1 MGGTFKQISGGTMCR
16 VEINFFDRERAWVG
30 ITAYLFDIKELDVIR
45 FFAMFLAKILFT
57 LGNCSNSSA
66 LLLNVYDHFM
76 AMANYPLEDGSVA
89 RITVLEKDQQLVDSN
104 EPPQRIYRS
113 QFYGTNA
120 LDRDI
125 DISMPLGQENH
136 FAPAAVMFF
145 LQYLIL
151 NLSDKGMQMMV
162 SYMKYVLDY
171 YLHIGDY
178 GKLRAGFEA
187 DQYALNMLLTVGGD
201 RDPGQGMM

>member
-30 ITAYLFDIKELDVIR
+30 IIAYLFDIRELDVIR
-45 FFAMFLAKILFT
+45 FFAMFMAKILFT
-57 LGNCSNSSA
+57 LGNSNTASA
-66 LLLNVYDHFM
+66 LLLNVYDHFV

-89 RITVLEKDQQLVDSN
+89 RINVLQKGQKMVDSN

-120 LDRDI
+120 LDREI
-125 DISMPLGQENH
+125 DLSMPLGEENH

-145 LQYLIL
+145 LQYLLL
-151 NLSDKGMQMMV
+151 NLSDKGVRLMV
-162 SYMKYVLDY
+162 SYMKHVLDY

-187 DQYALNMLLTVGGD
+187 DQYALNMLLEAGGE
-201 RDPGQGMM
+201 RDPNPGLM